1 MGKAKLVHLSSS
13 YFPRIGGVPAAIRSM
28 GHHTSD
34 VFEHHAV
41 VRDLVR
47 SGAKPVR
54 YQVGADSSDPRI
66 TIHRFWS
73 DGDLLPTEM
82 REFLTGG
89 FDYDVLMVHTV
100 NPLLLQIA
108 PLVGPRKV
116 IVRARAKTELGG
128 AGLLEHVDHIRATLP
143 SIKEHYVARFGVDE
157 GKITVIPRLVDV
169 DVFNRSTR
177 SSQSQ
182 GMTRLLYVGR
192 IAPEKR
198 VWLLAGVLAE
208 LRKRNPDS
216 DYTLRIVGDYDH
228 PHRDS
233 PPLQDAIA
241 THGVEG
247 AVTFGVSYSVEGMAE
262 LYRRGDVLVSP
273 SRREQFCQVFLEAL
287 ASGLAVVTTADGG
300 AREWA
305 QDYVDFTSTPERVG
319 EMVDLV
325 EDARPPLGPEWVYEE
340 FVCQYSW
347 QARKAE
353 FVEMVEG
360 VL

>member
-1 MGKAKLVHLSSS
+1 MNKPRILHLSSS

-28 GHHTSD
+28 AHHTSD
-34 VFEHHAV
+34 VFEHHAA

-47 SGAKPVR
+47 AGPELVR
-54 YQVGADSSDPRI
+54 YRVGADDSDPHI
-66 TIHRFWS
+66 TIHRFRS
-73 DGDLLPTEM
+73 DGDLLPVEM
-82 REFLTGG
+82 RAFIGG
-89 FDYDVLMVHTV
+89 FDYDVLMVHSA
-100 NPLLLQIA
+100 NPLLLRIA

-116 IVRARAKTELGG
+116 IVTARAKTELDV
-128 AGLLEHVDHIRATLP
+128 AGLLEHVDHILAILP
-143 SIKEHYVARFGVDE
+143 SVKEHYVARFGVDE
-157 GKITVIPRLVDV
+157 GKISVVPRLVDV
-169 DVFNRSTR
+169 DVFNRSAR
-177 SSQSQ
+177 SAQ
-182 GMTRLLYVGR
+182 GQGLTRLLYVGR

-208 LRKRNPDS
+208 LRKRNPDA

-305 QDYVDFTSTPERVG
+305 WPFVGFTSTPERVG

-325 EDARPPLGPEWVYEE
+325 EEACPPLYPEWVYDD